1 MSASPTKAAGHDLL
15 VLSHVKDSS
24 TAGADW
30 RESAPQSPV
39 ALYVHFP
46 FCLSICPYCDFV
58 VYGGKAARGPANR
71 VSQLVDALKVEIGL
85 RGRATSAPRNPLGSV
100 YFGGGTPSLM
110 SPAQVE
116 RLLAAADAA
125 FGIQADAEITIEANP
140 GGGER
145 GDLAGFRAAGV
156 NRLSVGAQSFA
167 ADELKRLGRR
177 HAPTDIVDT
186 VRSARRAGFANIS
199 LDLLYDVPG
208 QTIGSWRATLAGT
221 LALEPDHVSAYA
233 LTLDD
238 PDAEGITGPLG
249 DHLPLR
255 SGARRWRRTAQHEQ
269 DADRAA
275 DMYETADDVFAAA
288 GLRWY
293 ELSNWAQTGRAS
305 RHNVT
310 YWMGAAWE
318 AVGPGAH
325 AFDGART
332 RRWNAARLDGYLAA
346 LTPTDGSSARLP
358 PGTGETTDEATARAE
373 RAILALRTGAGL
385 NREQSDRSDLSEVLA
400 WGRDERLVEA
410 DESAFRL
417 TRRGRLLSNELF
429 ARLLPAT

>member
-1 MSASPTKAAGHDLL
+1 MRVAS
-15 VLSHVKDSS
+15 VL
-24 TAGADW
+24 
-30 RESAPQSPV
+30 ESQPPV

-71 VSQLVDALKVEIGL
+71 VDHLVAALEVEIAL
-85 RGRATSAPRNPLGSV
+85 RGRSATTPRSPLGSV

-110 SPAQVE
+110 NPAQVD
-116 RLLAAADAA
+116 RLLAAAQSA
-125 FGIQADAEITIEANP
+125 FGLKADAEITIEANP

-167 ADELKRLGRR
+167 TDELKRLGRR
-177 HAPTDIVDT
+177 HAPADIVDT

-208 QTIGSWRATLAGT
+208 QNIASWRDTLAGT
-221 LALEPDHVSAYA
+221 LALEPEHISAYA

-238 PDAEGITGPLG
+238 PDDDGLTGPTG

-255 SGARRWRRTAQHEQ
+255 PGARRWRTHAAAAQ

-275 DMYETADDVFAAA
+275 EMYEIADDTFAAA
-288 GLRWY
+288 GLGWY
-293 ELSNWAQTGRAS
+293 ELSNWSRPGRAS
-305 RHNVT
+305 RHNCT
-310 YWMGAAWE
+310 YWSGAAWE

-332 RRWNAARLDGYLAA
+332 RRWNAARLEGYLGA
-346 LTPTDGSSARLP
+346 LLPTDGSTPRLP
-358 PGTGETTDEATARAE
+358 PGANETTDEATAQAE

-385 NREQSDRSDLSEVLA
+385 NQQQSDRSDLSEALA
-400 WGRDERLVEA
+400 WGRAERLLEA
-410 DESAFRL
+410 DDSAVRL

-429 ARLLPAT
+429 VRLLPAG

>member
-1 MSASPTKAAGHDLL
+1 MSSP
-15 VLSHVKDSS
+15 
-24 TAGADW
+24 
-30 RESAPQSPV
+30 PV

-46 FCLSICPYCDFV
+46 FCVSVCPYCDFV
-58 VYGGKAARGPANR
+58 VYGGRAARGPANR
-71 VSQLVDALKVEIGL
+71 VSQLVDALEVEIGL
-85 RGRATSAPRNPLGSV
+85 RGRAMSAPRTPLGSV

-116 RLLAAADAA
+116 RLLAAADTA
-125 FGIQADAEITIEANP
+125 FGMGADAEITIEANP

-167 ADELKRLGRR
+167 ADELKGLGRR
-177 HAPTDIVDT
+177 HAPNDIVDT
-186 VRSARRAGFANIS
+186 VRSARRAGLANIS

-208 QTIGSWRATLAGT
+208 QTIDSWRATLAGT

-238 PDAEGITGPLG
+238 PDLEGITGPLG

-255 SGARRWRRTAQHEQ
+255 SGARQWRERTRGEQ

-275 DMYETADDVFAAA
+275 EMYEIADDVFAAT

-305 RHNVT
+305 RHNLA

-325 AFDGART
+325 AFDGVRT
-332 RRWNAARLDGYLAA
+332 RRWNAARFDGYLAA
-346 LTPTDGSSARLP
+346 LTPTDGSAAHLP
-358 PGTGETTDEATARAE
+358 PGACETTDEVTAKAE
-373 RAILALRTGAGL
+373 RAILALRTGSGL
-385 NREQSDRSDLSEVLA
+385 SRQQSDRSDLSAALA
-400 WGRDERLVEA
+400 WGREERLVEA

-429 ARLLPAT
+429 SRLLPENLAPA

>member
-1 MSASPTKAAGHDLL
+1 VNAASTVA
-15 VLSHVKDSS
+15 
-24 TAGADW
+24 
-30 RESAPQSPV
+30 RQPQPPV

-71 VSQLVDALKVEIGL
+71 IDQLVDALDVEIGL
-85 RGRATSAPRNPLGSV
+85 RGHAAPMPRTPLASV

-110 SPAQVE
+110 SPAQVA

-145 GDLAGFRAAGV
+145 GDLAGFRAVGV
-156 NRLSVGAQSFA
+156 NRLSIGAQSFA
-167 ADELKRLGRR
+167 VDELKRLGRR
-177 HAPTDIVDT
+177 HAPADIVDT
-186 VRSARRAGFANIS
+186 VRSGRAAGFANIS

-208 QTIGSWRATLAGT
+208 QTIDSWRDTLAGT

-238 PDAEGITGPLG
+238 PDAEGITGPTG

-255 SGARRWRRTAQHEQ
+255 PGARRWRDEAATAQ
-269 DADRAA
+269 DSDRAA
-275 DMYETADDVFAAA
+275 EMYEIADDTFEAA

-293 ELSNWAQTGRAS
+293 EVSNWARPGQHS
-305 RHNVT
+305 RHNMT
-310 YWMGAAWE
+310 YWSGAAWE

-325 AFDGART
+325 AFDGGLT
-332 RRWNAARLDGYLAA
+332 RRWNAARLDAYTAA
-346 LTPTDGSSARLP
+346 LTPSDGSAARLP
-358 PGTGETTDEATARAE
+358 PGASETTDEATAQAE

-385 NREQSDRSDLSEVLA
+385 NRQQSDRSDLTEVLA
-400 WGRDERLVEA
+400 WGRAERLLEA

-429 ARLLPAT
+429 ARLLPAG